1 MSDDDGTHPPSKP
14 RDPRIAVAAAFVAA
28 IALIISCFSSRW
40 LVNAGSDGE
49 IMMGLRS
56 TTECGSVGLLLGPR
70 PNECRTKANAEYA
83 EEWQGSIGQYY
94 SASWAPFGI
103 ITTIAVLLGA
113 LGLLGAG
120 VIGLLKTKPNVPL
133 SPSTVAL
140 LGIMISLIT
149 GCVFVA
155 TKPGPGGF
163 VGIGVTFWIFGV
175 GAVIGIFVATV
186 LAKVNRPVDPDL
198 MDDAMNPDQF

>member
-1 MSDDDGTHPPSKP
+1 MSDDDGIQPPSKP
-14 RDPRIAVAAAFVAA
+14 RNPHIVAAAAIVAA
-28 IALIISCFSSRW
+28 CALIFSCFSSRW
-40 LVNAGSDGE
+40 LANAGSDGE
-49 IMMGLRS
+49 IMMGLRT
-56 TTECGSVGLLLGPR
+56 TTECGSIGLLLGPK
-70 PNECRTKANAEYA
+70 PDECRTADNSAYA
-83 EEWQGSIGQYY
+83 EEWKGSASQYY
-94 SASWAPFGI
+94 SASWAPFGM
-103 ITTIAVLLGA
+103 ITMIAVLLGA

-120 VIGLLKTKPNVPL
+120 VLGFLKTKPNVPF

-140 LGIMISLIT
+140 LGIMVSLIT

-163 VGIGVTFWIFGV
+163 VGVGVTFWIFGI

-186 LAKVNRPVDPDL
+186 LAKVNRPVDLDL

>member
-1 MSDDDGTHPPSKP
+1 MSDDDGVQPPSKP
-14 RDPRIAVAAAFVAA
+14 RDPRIAVAAAFLAA
-28 IALIISCFSSRW
+28 AALIISCFSSRW
-40 LVNAGSDGE
+40 LANAGSDGE

-56 TTECGSVGLLLGPR
+56 TTECGSVGMLLGPR
-70 PNECRTKANAEYA
+70 PDECRTKPNAEYA
-83 EEWQGSIGQYY
+83 EEWQGPTGQYY

-120 VIGLLKTKPNVPL
+120 VVGLLKTKPNMPF

-163 VGIGVTFWIFGV
+163 VGIGVTFWIFGI